1 MTESRCLEDLL
12 PDPADRAF
20 IEGVYRDLGQEW
32 AAEILG
38 GMLDGTFVEWERVE
52 MGYIDH
58 RPELEGIKRAR
69 CTCGGLVDRHGYC
82 SLCKRFCGVPEY
94 EQALNPRQMVL
105 GQKSQLKMEV

>member
-1 MTESRCLEDLL
+1 
-12 PDPADRAF
+12 
-20 IEGVYRDLGQEW
+20 
-32 AAEILG
+32 
-38 GMLDGTFVEWERVE
+38 MLDGTFVEWERVE

-105 GQKSQLKMEV
+105 GQKSQLMMEV